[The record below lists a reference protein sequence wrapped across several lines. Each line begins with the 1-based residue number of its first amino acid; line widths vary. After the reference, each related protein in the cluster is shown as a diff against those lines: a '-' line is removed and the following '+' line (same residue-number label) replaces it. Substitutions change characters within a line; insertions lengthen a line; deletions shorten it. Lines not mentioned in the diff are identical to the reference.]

1 MIRFDNEIKM
11 QITFKEIK
19 MKKLLSNTGIKLSAA
34 VTVGLMAGA
43 DAAHAN
49 DFGNIAQNINTSIED
64 LPGLLTGLSY
74 MIGILLGV
82 LGILKIKDHVENP
95 SQTPLQH
102 GAIRLAAGG
111 GLFALP
117 IVFEAMQN
125 TVGTGTT
132 PTSATLN
139 KVQFNV
145 N

>member
-1 MIRFDNEIKM
+1 
-11 QITFKEIK
+11 
-19 MKKLLSNTGIKLSAA
+19 MKKFINSKSLKVSAA
-34 VTVGLMAGA
+34 VVVGMMSGA
-43 DAAHAN
+43 QAAHAN

-64 LPGLLTGLSY
+64 LPGLLTGVSY
-74 MIGILLGV
+74 MLGILLGV

-117 IVFEAMQN
+117 IVYEAMQT
-125 TVGTGTT
+125 TVGTGAA
-132 PTSATLN
+132 PVSATLN